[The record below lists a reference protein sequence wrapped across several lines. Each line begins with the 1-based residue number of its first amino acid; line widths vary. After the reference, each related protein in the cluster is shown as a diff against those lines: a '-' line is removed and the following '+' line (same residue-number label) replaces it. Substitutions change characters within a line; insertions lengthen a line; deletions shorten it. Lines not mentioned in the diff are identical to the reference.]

1 MVSYGFLFNGMYP
14 PVWSTKTTNL
24 DMSRTR
30 HGAGQN
36 AEKNIELLGDF
47 PVKLTGTWNWPS
59 IYDEQNDGWYTKWPF
74 SIAMLNYQRVSYLSH
89 VLFLRR

>member
-1 MVSYGFLFNGMYP
+1 MVSYLMGCTLQCGQP
-14 PVWSTKTTNL
+14 RLPW
-24 DMSRTR
+24 DISRTR

-59 IYDEQNDGWYTKWPF
+59 IYDEQNDQW
-74 SIAMLNYQRVSYLSH
+74 
-89 VLFLRR
+89 LFQEPKLEVPTIYMAYIRPM